1 MAGQGGNA
9 SLIPVLGRQKQVD
22 LCESE
27 DGLVYIES
35 SRTVIATCDS
45 VSINEL
51 SPLCTPAPHLPCTQS
66 LGSIMTA
73 ILTLKTLHPSSSQQ
87 PIGWE
92 TNTLKLNDLLF

>member
-45 VSINEL
+45 VSIKPEGRGRGEERGRGKRGGGE
-51 SPLCTPAPHLPCTQS
+51 
-66 LGSIMTA
+66 GS
-73 ILTLKTLHPSSSQQ
+73 
-87 PIGWE
+87 G
-92 TNTLKLNDLLF
+92 